1 MSHRKFEHPR
11 HGNLGFLPK
20 KRARRHR
27 GKVKSFPKDDPKK
40 PVHLTAF
47 LGYKAG
53 MTHIVREVDR
63 PASKLNKKE
72 TVEAVTIIETP
83 PMIVVGVVGYI
94 VTPRGLRAYKTI
106 YAQHLNEECRRRF
119 YKNWYA
125 SKRKAFTKYSKK
137 WDDESGK
144 KVIENDFKQMA
155 KYCKVIRVLAHT
167 QVKLLRKRQKKA
179 HIMEIQLNGGTVEQ
193 KVTFAREHLEKQIP
207 VSQVFSKDEMIDT
220 ISVTKGRGFKGV
232 TSRWHTRKLP
242 RKTHKGL
249 RKVACIGA
257 WHPAHVSRAVA
268 RAGQKGY
275 HHRTE
280 INKKIYRIGE
290 AIQVKDGKTVKNT
303 GSTEHDPTEK
313 TINPMGG
320 FPHYGEV
327 RQDFIMIKGCCI
339 GPKKRPITLR
349 KSLILNPKRSHREQ
363 IELRFIDTSSKFGHG
378 RFQTHEE
385 KRIFMGPLKKHR
397 LQEEQQQATTTS
409 TTTTA
414 RPQSA

>member
-1 MSHRKFEHPR
+1 MKSVVVVFIRIGIHQNEKLFQNIRKNGKMNPA
-11 HGNLGFLPK
+11 K
-20 KRARRHR
+20 KA
-27 GKVKSFPKDDPKK
+27 
-40 PVHLTAF
+40 
-47 LGYKAG
+47 
-53 MTHIVREVDR
+53 
-63 PASKLNKKE
+63 
-72 TVEAVTIIETP
+72 
-83 PMIVVGVVGYI
+83 
-94 VTPRGLRAYKTI
+94 
-106 YAQHLNEECRRRF
+106 
-119 YKNWYA
+119 
-125 SKRKAFTKYSKK
+125 
-137 WDDESGK
+137 
-144 KVIENDFKQMA
+144 IENDFKQMA

-193 KVTFAREHLEKQIP
+193 KVAFARQHLEKQVP
-207 VSQVFSKDEMIDT
+207 VQQVFSKDEMIDT

-257 WHPAHVSRAVA
+257 WHPAHVSYAVA

-290 AIQVKDGKTVKNT
+290 AVQVKDGKTVKNT

-363 IELRFIDTSSKFGHG
+363 IDLRFIDTSSKFGHG

-397 LQEEQQQATTTS
+397 LQEEQQQAQQQQTTS
-409 TTTTA
+409 PT
-414 RPQSA
+414 QSA